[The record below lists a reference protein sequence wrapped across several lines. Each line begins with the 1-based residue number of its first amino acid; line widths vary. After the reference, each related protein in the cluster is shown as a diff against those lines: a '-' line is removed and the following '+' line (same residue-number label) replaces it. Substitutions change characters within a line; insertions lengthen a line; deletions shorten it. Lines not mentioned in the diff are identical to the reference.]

1 MRVHAKLR
9 FVYNT
14 GIYTSGVEVKI
25 LGLMKTRNLSSIT
38 KTFTLFAAVAAISL
52 PNGLTAEQE
61 ESNSSSGFLS
71 NLHWQP
77 LHFKGP
83 IEVKDG
89 QVLAGTSGTI
99 QGERIPAPDDDL
111 SNPFSDWWNGKYM
124 LGGEGNFGF
133 DLRKKLSD
141 EGVSF
146 NGNYQGAFFG
156 VVDSEKGSRGFWDEQ
171 INFGTELN
179 LGKIVKNEDLEGVV
193 AFASFR
199 YRDSTKDSN
208 PNNFVEA
215 QSMFNPSNWQ
225 SGTQFRVLALGA
237 EIGSKNILPIKDM
250 VVLRGGWLQPQK
262 EFVDQPLSKL
272 FLNNAV
278 NSAKGIGGNIPF
290 SSSFSTWGGTLK
302 VKFHETVYIK
312 NGLFMSFPEATSS
325 TNHGLCFQGYGPDTK
340 QNGLFY
346 MGETGYTPIIGTAKL
361 PGKYAFGG
369 YFFGTPANNTESW
382 NGTQDAGQY
391 GFYFQADQ
399 MLYREPS
406 TATEAA
412 TKTKPDG
419 KSVVSG
425 KSFKSVVEPTK
436 PKLSNEGLST
446 FNLLSFAPGFAVKNA
461 FPFYFQ
467 SGLVY
472 TGLIPGRNEDL
483 AMVSLGYGAYQGDVN
498 PAIDG
503 YTAVI
508 EGGYRFQINGWFYLQ
523 PFVQYFSHP
532 SGTGTA
538 GVQNATVLGFLT
550 GLVF

>member
-1 MRVHAKLR
+1 
-9 FVYNT
+9 
-14 GIYTSGVEVKI
+14 
-25 LGLMKTRNLSSIT
+25 MKNFACLLSAALICAT
-38 KTFTLFAAVAAISL
+38 TFAADPENTNFPGSRG
-52 PNGLTAEQE
+52 GLQ
-61 ESNSSSGFLS
+61 NIQWHPL
-71 NLHWQP
+71 LH
-77 LHFKGP
+77 KGP
-83 IEVKDG
+83 VEIKDG
-89 QVLAGTSGTI
+89 QILSGTSGTI
-99 QGERIPAPDDDL
+99 GGERLPASNDDL
-111 SNPFSDWWNGKYM
+111 SQPFNDWWNGKFM
-124 LGGEGNFGF
+124 LGGGSSHFGF
-133 DLRKKLSD
+133 DLRQKFAN

-156 VVDSEKGSRGFWDEQ
+156 VVASEKGARGFWNQQ
-171 INFGTELN
+171 INFGNEIN
-179 LGKIVKNEDLEGVV
+179 LGKLLKNENLEGVL
-193 AFASFR
+193 AFSSFR

-225 SGTQFRVLALGA
+225 SGTQFRVLAIGA
-237 EIGSKNILPIKDM
+237 EIGTKGILPIKDM

-302 VKFHETVYIK
+302 VQLHETVYVK
-312 NGLFMSFPEATSS
+312 NGLFMSFPQATAS
-325 TNHGLCFQGYGPDTK
+325 TNHGLAFQGYGPATN

-346 MGETGYTPIIGTAKL
+346 MGETGYTPKIGESKL

-369 YFFGTPANNTESW
+369 YFFGTPANKTPSW
-382 NGTQDAGQY
+382 NGTGNAGQY

-406 TATEAA
+406 AEEAPA
-412 TKTKPDG
+412 PRGDG

-425 KSFKSVVEPTK
+425 KSFKSTVQPSA
-436 PKLSNEGLST
+436 PKFSKQGLST
-446 FNLLSFAPGFAVKNA
+446 FNLLTFAPGYAVKNVY
-461 FPFYFQ
+461 PFYFQ

-472 TGLIPGRNEDL
+472 TGPIPHRDEDL
-483 AMVSLGYGAYQGDVN
+483 IMISLGYGAYQGDVS
-498 PAIDG
+498 PKVDG

-508 EGGYRFQINGWFYLQ
+508 EGGYRFQINGWSYIQ
-523 PFVQYFSHP
+523 PFAQYLAHP
-532 SGTGTA
+532 NGSGSA
-538 GVQNATVLGFLT
+538 AVQNAAVLGFLA